1 MKEQILTNWW
11 VMALRGILALLLGL
25 VAFAAP
31 GAALTVLVSFFGAYA
46 LVDGVFALMAAARWG
61 HADERWWLLLLEGIV
76 GVGVGVF
83 VFAHPAATALA
94 LITLVGIWAVVTGLV
109 EIAAA
114 IRLRR
119 LITGEWFL
127 GVSGAL
133 SILFGIALLAVPGAG
148 LLVWI
153 YVLGVYALLYGGSML
168 ALAFRLRGH
177 GQGTDSRSAALLG

>member
-1 MKEQILTNWW
+1 VKEQITTNWW
-11 VMALRGILALLLGL
+11 VMALRGVFGVLLGL

-94 LITLVGIWAVVTGLV
+94 LITLVGIWAVLTGLI

-114 IRLRR
+114 MRLRR
-119 LITGEWFL
+119 VIAGEWLL
-127 GVSGAL
+127 GLSGAL
-133 SILFGIALLAVPGAG
+133 SVLFGIALLAVPGTG

-153 YVLGVYALLYGGSML
+153 YVLGVYAVLYGGSML

-177 GQGTDSRSAALLG
+177 SQSADSQSAALLR